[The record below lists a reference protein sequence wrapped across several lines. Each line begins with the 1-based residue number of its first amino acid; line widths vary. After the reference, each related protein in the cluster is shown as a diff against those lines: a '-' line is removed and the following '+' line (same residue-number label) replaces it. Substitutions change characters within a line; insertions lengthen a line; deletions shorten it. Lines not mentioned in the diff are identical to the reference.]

1 MPENIGMKIF
11 ELSSLGYCCTQIML
25 KMAMDEEGIINED
38 LIRSANGL
46 CKGLGGRQSTC
57 GVLSGGI
64 MILSLYAGKGS
75 DREYCNENYGEI
87 VNEFIDWFEEEFQSL
102 DCIDIIGVNKFEGN
116 KGSYML
122 KCGDILIKSYEKA
135 VQILNENDYDFGFR
149 G

>member
-25 KMAMDEEGIINED
+25 KMALDEEGTKNDD
-38 LIRSANGL
+38 LVRSANSL

-64 MILSLYAGKGS
+64 MILGLYAGKRS
-75 DREYCNENYGEI
+75 DREYCEKNYGEM

-102 DCIDIIGVNKFEGN
+102 DCIDIIGVNKFEDN
-116 KGSYML
+116 KNSYML
-122 KCGDILIKSYEKA
+122 KCGNILIESYEKA
-135 VQILNENDYDFGFR
+135 VQILNEHDYDFGFR